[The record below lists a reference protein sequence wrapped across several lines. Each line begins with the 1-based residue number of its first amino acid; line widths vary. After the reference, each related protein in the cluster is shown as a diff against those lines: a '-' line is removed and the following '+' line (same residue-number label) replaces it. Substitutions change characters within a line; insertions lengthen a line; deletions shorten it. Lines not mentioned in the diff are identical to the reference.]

1 MRKGLMENS
10 LDNYMMKVGHDDD
23 SGTLDSS
30 TCSTSPTTSTNEK
43 MSIEEL
49 IKFYSEYSDRTD
61 SSYEL
66 ILEDKLKK
74 VEKLRIEREE
84 HLQRMEELRE
94 QNDTLLLEV
103 ASLKLVMASSSSSG
117 GGGGHSNRVSVTS
130 KNNSDRIEN
139 AIEEGRGG
147 NKDINNGK
155 IPRSKSAEP
164 NDTEKSS
171 VRRGCRRASIGVVKH
186 DNNKQTK
193 KIATRKRIS
202 ASSKDYLLGYTA
214 EFTG

>member
-1 MRKGLMENS
+1 M
-10 LDNYMMKVGHDDD
+10 
-23 SGTLDSS
+23 
-30 TCSTSPTTSTNEK
+30 
-43 MSIEEL
+43 
-49 IKFYSEYSDRTD
+49 
-61 SSYEL
+61 

-103 ASLKLVMASSSSSG
+103 ASLKLVMASLSSSG
-117 GGGGHSNRVSVTS
+117 GGCGGHSNRVSVTS
-130 KNNSDRIEN
+130 KNNSDRIES

-171 VRRGCRRASIGVVKH
+171 IRRGCRRASIGVVKH